1 MIEIVRRLDARDHAV
16 SLLALSGAHAHVRK
30 GKLCRL
36 KDDELQLRFADAQR
50 VLTGLHSLIDGREL
64 ALLPRFEHGDLAV
77 LFIAEE
83 IDSVFALVVE
93 QVDDGFGHG
102 RPPVLGQ
109 RPDLDIAVVVQA
121 AQFDIRERDFRL
133 IMRQMDRIDELG
145 AAILSEAIEPVI
157 DGLLRHV

>member
-1 MIEIVRRLDARDHAV
+1 M
-16 SLLALSGAHAHVRK
+16 
-30 GKLCRL
+30 
-36 KDDELQLRFADAQR
+36 
-50 VLTGLHSLIDGREL
+50 
-64 ALLPRFEHGDLAV
+64 
-77 LFIAEE
+77 
-83 IDSVFALVVE
+83 FALVVE

-133 IMRQMDRIDELG
+133 IMRQMDRIELG